1 MFKPLLL
8 FYTHKFARSLYDT
21 RMTRKLLPINVIG
34 GRFFLETNI
43 FQTRNFTPVFH
54 QNNIDIKIQKRYNYV
69 NKDKLF
75 PGFFVTS
82 MRKYSAALQVKAL
95 FLYLNKFAAVCRV
108 FSDNYIANDIK

>member
-1 MFKPLLL
+1 MPANLPAVYMTQKSPADQCNRREI
-8 FYTHKFARSLYDT
+8 FY
-21 RMTRKLLPINVIG
+21 N
-34 GRFFLETNI
+34 ETNI

-54 QNNIDIKIQKRYNYV
+54 QNNIDIKTQKRYNYV

-82 MRKYSAALQVKAL
+82 MRKHSAALQVKVL
-95 FLYLNKFAAVCRV
+95 FLYLNKFAAVCGV

>member
-8 FYTHKFARSLYDT
+8 FYTHKFARILYDT
-21 RMTRKLLPINVIG
+21 RMTQKSPADQCNRREIFYN
-34 GRFFLETNI
+34 ETNI

-82 MRKYSAALQVKAL
+82 MRKHSAALQVKVL
-95 FLYLNKFAAVCRV
+95 FLYLILITN
-108 FSDNYIANDIK
+108 